1 METIQFL
8 VDTEKHEAA
17 VEVMRRYSPR
27 QKVFTLLITLAVIW
41 LVVSVFVF
49 NRGFSPETQKTV
61 RVFLVGVMVA
71 VFAGIPLLVLISL
84 RMGLVDGTIRARRNE
99 LMLLSEVGLEYS
111 FCYNSYNP
119 TLEMSTEEYS
129 FNAIAY
135 RDITRIEL
143 YEDVQAIKV
152 FGKVH
157 ICSQPGTPTEQNT
170 LRIIDDP
177 DKAYRVFFL
186 YYHDA
191 DKLVQLLSERSGQPV
206 IRLPQCTGTLQE
218 KN

>member
-1 METIQFL
+1 MR
-8 VDTEKHEAA
+8 DAA
-17 VEVMRRYSPR
+17 VKALQQQSTSH
-27 QKVFTLLITLAVIW
+27 KVYLLLIAIAAIWCIASIFVMNGVIPNNFDAIGPAGGIIRTTAVGG
-41 LVVSVFVF
+41 LVA
-49 NRGFSPETQKTV
+49 
-61 RVFLVGVMVA
+61 LVGILPLILVITIGK
-71 VFAGIPLLVLISL
+71 GIVTEPLKGRTNERLLLTETAIEQSYSYQVY
-84 RMGLVDGTIRARRNE
+84 VRNRDFTSPHHVYTSI
-99 LMLLSEVGLEYS
+99 L
-111 FCYNSYNP
+111 
-119 TLEMSTEEYS
+119 
-129 FNAIAY
+129 Y

-143 YEDVQAIKV
+143 YEDVQALKV